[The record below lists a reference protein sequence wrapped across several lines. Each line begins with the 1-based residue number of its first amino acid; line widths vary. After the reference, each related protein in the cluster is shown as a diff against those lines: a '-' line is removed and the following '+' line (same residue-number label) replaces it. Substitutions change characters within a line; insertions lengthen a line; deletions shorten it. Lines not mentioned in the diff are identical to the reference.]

1 MKLSRSAQID
11 WQKFFIFSSNLL
23 FLYGTAINHYLHKE
37 AATEGVL

>member
-11 WQKFFIFSSNLL
+11 WQKFIFSSNHL